1 MSENKQELK
10 LDVKVDL
17 TDEAVHTTDG
27 EVIELTKSPEDD
39 LDMVIDDI
47 AKSMEELDLRKSI
60 EKSEDLGEVE
70 KGVLLKLVK
79 EDGTI
84 DFDNMMLESVR
95 AAQTAE
101 FKNDEGLKLLLP
113 YLFTT
118 DKSLITIDTPIYDL
132 EIDGITYYLKDDF
145 KRVAFEGVGDQ
156 EYKLYMSAPDK
167 INECL
172 EDKELIVDGK
182 NKKID
187 VFIHY
192 LGLLN
197 SVEEILDEE
206 YGKFITEHAY
216 KSAIDKIYDKLLN
229 SKEERKKLIE
239 NSYGKIKKRNLSEL
253 KGYFFNKMFKHLKKI
268 PASLRT
274 DFSTLMDYY
283 SNVFILAYL
292 RTIENDHTSI
302 DEMAEQQEKGNSKLT
317 KGKTLALQYA
327 IIAYL
332 SKAYTDP
339 KIRWTFVSLEKEVVE
354 KNAEES
360 YLYKVFVDVLNK
372 IIVENATPATLH
384 MSTDQY
390 TITE

>member
-1 MSENKQELK
+1 MNENKQELK

-84 DFDNMMLESVR
+84 DFDNMMMESVR

-113 YLFTT
+113 HLFTT
-118 DKSLITIDTPIYDL
+118 DKSLIKIDTPIYDI
-132 EIDGITYYLKDDF
+132 EIDGITYYLKDEF

-182 NKKID
+182 NKKTD

-268 PASLRT
+268 PSSLRT

-283 SNVFILAYL
+283 SNIFVLAYL
-292 RTIENDHTSI
+292 RTIENDHTGI

>member
-1 MSENKQELK
+1 MNENKQELK

-27 EVIELTKSPEDD
+27 EVVELTKAPEDD

-95 AAQTAE
+95 AAQTVE
-101 FKNDEGLKLLLP
+101 FKNNEGLKLLLP
-113 YLFTT
+113 HLFTT
-118 DKSLITIDTPIYDL
+118 DKSLIKIDTPIYDL
-132 EIDGITYYLKDDF
+132 EIDGITYYLKDEF

-182 NKKID
+182 NKKTD

-283 SNVFILAYL
+283 SNVFVLAYL

-302 DEMAEQQEKGNSKLT
+302 DEMAEQQEKGNFKLT

-339 KIRWTFVSLEKEVVE
+339 TIRWTFVSLEKEVVE

-360 YLYKVFVDVLNK
+360 YLYKVFVDILNK

>member
-1 MSENKQELK
+1 MNENKQELK
-10 LDVKVDL
+10 LDVKVNL

-27 EVIELTKSPEDD
+27 EVIELTKSLEDD

-113 YLFTT
+113 HLFTT
-118 DKSLITIDTPIYDL
+118 DKSLIKIDTPIYDL
-132 EIDGITYYLKDDF
+132 EIDGITYYLKDEF

-182 NKKID
+182 NKKTD

-283 SNVFILAYL
+283 SNVFVLAYL

-339 KIRWTFVSLEKEVVE
+339 TIRWTFVSLEKEVVE

-360 YLYKVFVDVLNK
+360 YLYKVFVDILNK